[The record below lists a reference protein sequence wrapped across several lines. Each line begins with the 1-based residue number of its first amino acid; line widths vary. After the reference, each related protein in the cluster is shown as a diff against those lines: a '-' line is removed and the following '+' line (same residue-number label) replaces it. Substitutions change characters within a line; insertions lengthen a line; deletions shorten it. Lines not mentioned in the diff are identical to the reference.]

1 MRTGT
6 SGSHASKHR
15 SVAVGREGIVLR
27 IPIFIPEYLFQVEKC
42 PTFHFFFLIRN
53 HSFDP
58 IFFFT
63 DLENVLRS
71 SFMNNFEYNISK
83 TFNSL
88 SSVFAHMASRCGK
101 FATKWSVY
109 NIRKEYNSHRTGL
122 GHNMAQ
128 AFVLVLGH
136 QHGNRDVMWK
146 RVLYRVEMV
155 ESDLMLCFVC
165 PFLFRCISRGEER
178 ITILSKMNYCWGNLK
193 RLGILLSR

>member
-1 MRTGT
+1 MEMFFTMFTLYLKAFRADTKSMRGKVLKATTHMRTGT

-101 FATKWSVY
+101 FATK
-109 NIRKEYNSHRTGL
+109 
-122 GHNMAQ
+122 
-128 AFVLVLGH
+128 
-136 QHGNRDVMWK
+136 
-146 RVLYRVEMV
+146 
-155 ESDLMLCFVC
+155 
-165 PFLFRCISRGEER
+165 
-178 ITILSKMNYCWGNLK
+178 
-193 RLGILLSR
+193 